1 MSLHGDK
8 LRNALQSG
16 PVRAIGGIVYD
27 AAMKPLMNTTEM
39 HGAVQ
44 ELNRTGLKVG
54 RVDAGGSP
62 TWAVEESVSRRI
74 HENAMNIANLLL
86 EDPVAVAT
94 DTRKSCGMCEREF
107 GVHDPDASHGNCKR
121 HTIASYQQMIQM
133 NPQYQAQ
140 TMQSIKR
147 VEAMPDSNFPPDLR
161 QHPEIVAAL
170 GKKDYAT
177 HDRDVKAYMDTVHR
191 QRGERPI

>member
-1 MSLHGDK
+1 MSLYGEK

-39 HGAVQ
+39 YGAVQ

-62 TWAVEESVSRRI
+62 TWAVEESTSQRI
-74 HENAMNIANLLL
+74 RENALNIVNILL
-86 EDPVAVAT
+86 ENEAVEQQ
-94 DTRKSCGMCEREF
+94 TRKSCGMCEREF

-121 HTIASYQQMIQM
+121 HTLASYQQMLQM

-140 TMQSIKR
+140 NAQSIKR
-147 VEAMPDSNFPPDLR
+147 IEAMPDSNFPPDLK
-161 QHPEIVAAL
+161 QHPEIVASL
-170 GKKDYAT
+170 GKKDYAS
-177 HDRDVKAYMDTVHR
+177 HDRDVKAYMDNFHR
-191 QRGERPI
+191 QRGEQPV